1 MIYSPKSE
9 NNRPDINSRNQAIAR
24 IDAAISEIESVP
36 GTVGHLRQLAAAYPE
51 AFFMSAAKYLES
63 APESAS
69 ARALADLLARQDTV
83 FDHLL
88 NARLCSSQTAIAV
101 FRRLLV
107 SDPTLDFR
115 LARTLPGRNESSGTK
130 TLTGSH
136 AARALDILDHTSP
149 GQRLLSVLG
158 HLPNSADPRISAKG
172 ALFVGRR
179 VSNPAWLEK
188 QLVREDARVRANAIE
203 SVWGVKSET
212 AIRILEECAAD
223 SNNRVAGN
231 ALIGLYMAGCPD
243 VTMRAIGMSLSDD
256 PGRRSAAA
264 WVMGKIGS
272 PDFVD
277 CLTSLIR
284 DTDPKVRSTAV
295 RSLAEIRRSE
305 TKRLEIEA
313 ERAKAETKP
322 EIRTLA
328 EPEPAIEPAIQKD
341 SLNIPV
347 PKFERL

>member
-1 MIYSPKSE
+1 MRTHVPGVVAEQIE
-9 NNRPDINSRNQAIAR
+9 
-24 IDAAISEIESVP
+24 AAIGEIETVP
-36 GTVGHLRQLAAAYPE
+36 GTIRHLRQLAAEHPE
-51 AFFMSAAKYLES
+51 AFFRSAAKYLES

-69 ARALADLLARQDTV
+69 ARTLADILARQDGV

-88 NARLCSSQTAIAV
+88 DSRLCSTLAAVAV
-101 FRRLLV
+101 FRRLLAV
-107 SDPTLDFR
+107 DPTLDFR
-115 LARTLPGRNESSGTK
+115 LARMLPGRTESSSAK

-149 GQRLLSVLG
+149 GQRLLSVVG
-158 HLPNSADPRISAKG
+158 HLPNSADPRISAKA

-203 SVWGVKSET
+203 SVWGAKSGT

-223 SNNRVAGN
+223 ANNRVAGN

-243 VTMRAIGMSLSDD
+243 VNMRAIGMSLADD

-284 DTDPKVRSTAV
+284 DADPKVRSTAV

-305 TKRLEIEA
+305 TKRREIEA
-313 ERAKAETKP
+313 ERAKAEPKP
-322 EIRTLA
+322 EIEPAA
-328 EPEPAIEPAIQKD
+328 EPTPEQGT
-341 SLNIPV
+341 LNIPV